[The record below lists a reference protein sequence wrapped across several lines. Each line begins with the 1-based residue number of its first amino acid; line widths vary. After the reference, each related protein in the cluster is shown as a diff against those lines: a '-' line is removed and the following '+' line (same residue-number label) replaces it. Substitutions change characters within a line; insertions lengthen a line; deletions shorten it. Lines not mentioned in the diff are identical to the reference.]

1 MLAGVCFQFFFCP
14 NRIKREKEEREQASK
29 HYHFTKETQE
39 AKKVPGGNFGFSMSQ
54 IKVV

>member
-1 MLAGVCFQFFFCP
+1 MPVFVFKFFCCP

-29 HYHFTKETQE
+29 HYHSTKETQE
-39 AKKVPGGNFGFSMSQ
+39 TQKVPGGNFGFSMSQ